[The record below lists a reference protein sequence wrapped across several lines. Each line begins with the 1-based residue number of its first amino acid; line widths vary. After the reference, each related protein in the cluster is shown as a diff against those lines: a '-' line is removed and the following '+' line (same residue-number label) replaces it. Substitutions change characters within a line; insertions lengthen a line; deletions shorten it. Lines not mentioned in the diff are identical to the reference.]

1 MKKSLDDYRDEFG
14 ETAKQAQD
22 IARTLGLGAI
32 AAVWIFKYPDGA
44 KGQPPATLL
53 PPSLVWALL
62 LAVLGLGLDLV
73 QFVVK
78 AVWLYAF
85 YRIKEDKA
93 DARYKK
99 ERADALAHSRTAEEA
114 DAQATKVK
122 EALTA
127 DVHAPKKM
135 EWVTWTFFG
144 MKMLLMLAAYVVLAK
159 FLSTKF

>member
-1 MKKSLDDYRDEFG
+1 MKKSLGDYRSEFG

-32 AAVWIFKYPDGA
+32 AAVWIFKYPDSA
-44 KGQPPATLL
+44 NGQPPATLL
-53 PPSLVWALL
+53 PLSLVWALL

-85 YRIKEDKA
+85 YRGKENKA
-93 DARYKK
+93 DALYEK
-99 ERADALAHSRTAEEA
+99 EKADSLALNCSADVA

-122 EALTA
+122 DALTA
-127 DVHAPKKM
+127 DVHAPPGM
-135 EWVTWTFFG
+135 EWFTWTLFG
-144 MKMLLMLAAYVVLAK
+144 LKMLLMLAAYVVLAK

>member
-62 LAVLGLGLDLV
+62 LAVLGLSLDSV
-73 QFVVK
+73 QFIVK

-85 YRIKEDKA
+85 YRDEEDKV
-93 DARYKK
+93 
-99 ERADALAHSRTAEEA
+99 DALFTKEKANAVAQGRTAEEA
-114 DAQATKVK
+114 DTQATKVK
-122 EALTA
+122 ETLTA
-127 DVHAPKKM
+127 DVHAPKK
-135 EWVTWTFFG
+135 WNGSPGRFS
-144 MKMLLMLAAYVVLAK
+144 A
-159 FLSTKF
+159 